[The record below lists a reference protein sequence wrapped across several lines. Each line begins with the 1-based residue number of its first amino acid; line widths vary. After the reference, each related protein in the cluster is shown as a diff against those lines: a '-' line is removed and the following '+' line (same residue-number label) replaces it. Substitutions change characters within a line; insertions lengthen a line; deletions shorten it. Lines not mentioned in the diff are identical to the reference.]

1 MIVIENVSKRYGAH
15 TALAPTSLTMAA
27 GTTTVLIGPSGCGK
41 STLLRLIVGLIAPD
55 TGAVLI
61 DGAEVTPA
69 NILELRHRMGY
80 VIQDGGLFP
89 HLSAERNV
97 SLLANYLG
105 RPRADI
111 HDRLL
116 DLAKLVQ
123 LPAELLRRFPS
134 ELSGGQRQ
142 RVSLMRALMLDP
154 VVLLLDEPFGALDPI
169 TRRELQREL
178 KGIIGRLGKTVVM
191 VTHDMAEASYFGDTI
206 VVMRD
211 GKVLQNAA
219 LGELLSRPADPYIA
233 EFIQAQ
239 RSPLDSEGTAAA

>member
-1 MIVIENVSKRYGAH
+1 VILIENVSKRYGAH